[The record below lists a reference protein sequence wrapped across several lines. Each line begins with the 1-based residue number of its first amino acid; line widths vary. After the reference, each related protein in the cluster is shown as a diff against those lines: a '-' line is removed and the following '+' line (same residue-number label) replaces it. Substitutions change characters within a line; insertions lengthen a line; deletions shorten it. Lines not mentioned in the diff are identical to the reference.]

1 MGLVLDTSVLIR
13 AERKL
18 LDLEDFL
25 ISRGD
30 DVVGMAAV
38 TAAELLN
45 GCYRANGAGSRAIRL
60 AFVEGLMDAVPVLPF
75 GLPEARLK
83 AELWADLAK
92 RGEVIAQQDMLVA
105 ATALARGYELAT
117 LNRKAFGRV
126 AGLRLAAIEEF
137 ETQ

>member
-18 LDLEDFL
+18 FDLEDFL

-45 GCYRANGAGSRAIRL
+45 GCYRSNGAGSRAIRL

-75 GLPEARLK
+75 GVPEARLE
-83 AELWADLAK
+83 AELWADLVK
-92 RGEVIAQQDMLVA
+92 RGELIAHQDMLVA

-117 LNRKAFGRV
+117 INRKAFELV
-126 AGLRLAAIEEF
+126 AGLRLAEVGAF
-137 ETQ
+137 VV